1 MGVTESLHRDAQAQ
15 TWPFLV
21 PLGSGAIER
30 LRIRRQ
36 SQPAKERPVVAGRN
50 RAPAAEP
57 CVPLGT
63 SCEGPATS
71 REGSEYSTHSTLSIT
86 CKRLVLEPQLA
97 GRVTEQCTTSRAFGT
112 ATLVPW
118 DPIRREALGLAQSPR
133 VWPHRVGVPSRGAER
148 TASSQGG
155 PGHPGVGGWTGSE
168 ARGIRWSCE
177 AGGHVAAAADARLL
191 PRPAGRPVPRG
202 A

>member
-36 SQPAKERPVVAGRN
+36 SQLARERPVVAGRD

-57 CVPLGT
+57 CVPLGP

-71 REGSEYSTHSTLSIT
+71 REGSEHSTHSPLSIT
-86 CKRLVLEPQLA
+86 RKRLVLEPQLA
-97 GRVTEQCTTSRAFGT
+97 GRVTELCTTSRAFGT
-112 ATLVPW
+112 ATLVPG
-118 DPIRREALGLAQSPR
+118 DPVQREALGLAQSPG
-133 VWPHRVGVPSRGAER
+133 VWPRRVGVPSRGAER
-148 TASSQGG
+148 TASREG
-155 PGHPGVGGWTGSE
+155 PGTPGWAAGPALKHE
-168 ARGIRWSCE
+168 AS
-177 AGGHVAAAADARLL
+177 AGAARLAATWRL
-191 PRPAGRPVPRG
+191 QQTLAFSPRPAGRPVPRG